1 MSFPNNYDAN
11 LKKGKGFTR
20 FFIPGLLAVLIHL
33 SFFGFKKAI
42 PPENPEVAKPKRVM
56 LLPRNTVILEEQ
68 KLLAWMEMLD
78 PSYFIQ
84 PNRKN
89 GFSRTFNAV
98 DMEDIPIKLIG
109 NVVKDNRQG
118 ASFLPVPWRPR
129 FERIKDEWPYKP
141 SGITPIDFSQF
152 QKNLDYP
159 VWMSEGS
166 DVLPQLFGS
175 IDKLKESLK
184 KAPPESQETVLKV
197 DFFGPNLFPKVK
209 IIHSCGNPEL
219 DTMALRTLTVKGK
232 LLAIN
237 DKDSIESYF
246 ITVKWYS
253 KELGH

>member
-1 MSFPNNYDAN
+1 MSLRNEAT
-11 LKKGKGFTR
+11 KKNKKQGKR
-20 FFIPGLLAVLIHL
+20 FLRFLVPAILALLIHL
-33 SFFGFKKAI
+33 SFFGFKKAL
-42 PPENPEVAKPKRVM
+42 PPENPDVAKPKRVM
-56 LLPRNTVILEEQ
+56 LLSRNTVISDEQ

-84 PNRKN
+84 PNRKH

-98 DMEDIPIKLIG
+98 DMEDTSIQLIG
-109 NVVKDNRQG
+109 NVVDYNNQI
-118 ASFLPVPWRPR
+118 SFLDVPWRR
-129 FERIKDEWPYKP
+129 RSERIKDEWPYKP

-159 VWMSEGS
+159 VWMSEES

-209 IIHSCGNPEL
+209 ILHSCGNPEF

-237 DKDSIESYF
+237 DKDSTESYF
-246 ITVKWYS
+246 ITVKWYP
-253 KELGH
+253 KE